1 MILYQIGVVAG
12 IILIVVGLHIFSE
25 RYTEYRK
32 KQREKEWQR

>member
-12 IILIVVGLHIFSE
+12 IFIVLIGLYIFSE
-25 RYTEYRK
+25 KYAEYRK